1 VTGRIPAT
9 THAEVSVRLRLL
21 PHNEE
26 FYGLFVEVSR
36 RTAEAALL
44 LKELLTGKPERAI
57 YLTEQIKR
65 LENECD
71 DVTHEVVRRLDRTFI
86 TPIDRE
92 DIHLLASDLDDVIDC
107 IDGTARRAQIF
118 RLERPPEGITQLC
131 DVVER
136 ITAELLLAVTKLKTK
151 DDVMGH
157 CVSAKRLEEE
167 GDTVYQHMLGR
178 LFDTEKDPLH
188 IIKWKE
194 IYDNLERAIDEA
206 EHVANDIESI
216 VLKHA

>member
-1 VTGRIPAT
+1 
-9 THAEVSVRLRLL
+9 VRLRLL

-26 FYGLFVEVSR
+26 FYELFVEVSR
-36 RTAEAALL
+36 RTAEAAKHLR
-44 LKELLTGKPERAI
+44 ELLTGKPERAAHFA
-57 YLTEQIKR
+57 EQIKR

-118 RLERPPEGITQLC
+118 RLERTPEGIAQLC

-136 ITAELLLAVTKLKTK
+136 ITAELLLAVTKLKAK
-151 DDVMGH
+151 DDVMAH
-157 CVSAKRLEEE
+157 CVAAKHLEEE
-167 GDTVYQHMLGR
+167 GDTVYQQMLGR
-178 LFDTEKDPLH
+178 LFDTETDPLR

-206 EHVANDIESI
+206 EDVANDIESI
-216 VLKHA
+216 VLKNA